1 MKMERQRQYKPISY
15 WYNKEYCNIVYV
27 LYQSFTTKDKSL
39 LGKIHLYEK
48 SLRVFD
54 GSNEEDWS
62 FISSFMTDAYSPKTV
77 SYLQMSNE
85 GNYNQIKKHIHDII
99 VNVSKDEPQDYNIK
113 QLLLHVESDS
123 YQYAYTDVKLLSISE
138 IVKLIE
144 MNKLMSFKPG
154 DLRNSFYCGIT
165 NDVDVRMEQ
174 HRTSDFSIVDE
185 RVCAY
190 VCANVEVAKQVE
202 GLLGEAGY
210 DIGGQNAAGNG
221 AAETSCIVY
230 FLKKGKLM

>member
-1 MKMERQRQYKPISY
+1 MKIKGPYKPISY
-15 WYNKEYCNIVYV
+15 WHDEKNGNIVYV

-39 LGKIHLYEK
+39 LGKIHLHEK

-77 SYLQMSNE
+77 SYLQLSNG
-85 GNYNQIKKHIHDII
+85 GNDNQIKRHIHDII
-99 VNVSKDEPQDYNIK
+99 VNVSKVEPQDYNIK
-113 QLLLHVESDS
+113 QLLLHIESDS
-123 YQYAYTDVKLLSISE
+123 YQYTYTDVKFLSISE
-138 IVKLIE
+138 IIELIE
-144 MNKLMSFKPG
+144 QNMLMDFKSG
-154 DLRNSFYCGIT
+154 DLKKSFYCGIT

-174 HRTSDFSIVDE
+174 HRTSDFSIAE
-185 RVCAY
+185 EHVCAY